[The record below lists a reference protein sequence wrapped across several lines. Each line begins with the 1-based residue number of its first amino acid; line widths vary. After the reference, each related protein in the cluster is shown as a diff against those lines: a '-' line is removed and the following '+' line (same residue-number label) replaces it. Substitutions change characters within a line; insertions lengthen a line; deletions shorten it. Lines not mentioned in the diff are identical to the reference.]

1 MGQRKGAAMGHNKG
15 VQRTRNARIASGK
28 YPGCIIAAAFAPAV
42 ARELR
47 SKAAFALFS
56 LGPLVAGIWPY
67 LRNFVWTH
75 NPVFPFLSP
84 ALSPALLTAYAV
96 KALASNAGA
105 SSIHGP
111 AQLFPFLFFAAMQ
124 KHSPGFWDFFGPAVL
139 ALAPLLLFVIR
150 NARAWRVAL
159 LVWFCSSLGI
169 FFPSA
174 PLLSVSDLI

>member
-56 LGPLVAGIWPY
+56 LGPPVAGIWPY

-84 ALSPALLTAYAV
+84 ALSPALVTAYAV
-96 KALASNAGA
+96 KALAEQRPGLFDSRA
-105 SSIHGP
+105 SATVS
-111 AQLFPFLFFAAMQ
+111 FFVFRGDAEA
-124 KHSPGFWDFFGPAVL
+124 
-139 ALAPLLLFVIR
+139 
-150 NARAWRVAL
+150 
-159 LVWFCSSLGI
+159 
-169 FFPSA
+169 
-174 PLLSVSDLI
+174 